1 MIITDAT
8 RGCAW
13 RPTSI
18 AARSCAHASEAD
30 IMDCRAAYNDPPYLR
45 TLAASPAWAPAA
57 VELCER
63 GALRAARFGPFTS
76 TPQRGWRSLISG
88 ELKGLLRSGDRIVA
102 SASQPVA
109 ADGAPIGFPPLHN
122 HHVHVRKGERGVD
135 RAVNNHWF
143 ESHGDYPTA
152 GAAST
157 AGYTVAL
164 PAGYCV
170 VVGGDADDIDV
181 EAEVNDVRAAGAPP
195 LVWYLQVAFRLAE
208 APCRPASKVWL
219 RYPWSRAL
227 TDDWWNRYAVPNA
240 PALSWWSG
248 ELERDGALLG
258 AWLHSHRSRFAD
270 VLLLR
275 GTPAD
280 LGFRCD
286 QSWGIAAPPHAD
298 ADYALA
304 RNLSRT
310 RARLAATGSVVCRS
324 DAAVPTAAR
333 VDGEWYDR
341 RGAIACVPWSYRA
354 GDAYTVVA
362 LHEPRWRPEERV
374 TPQHTE
380 LWLWVDEG
388 ARDSRVALPDFFTA
402 TAMDCGGEAVAGGL
416 DLGGTPL
423 VESAASLLQAAEGG
437 GNLSSEGGGNL
448 SYESYSEYGRY
459 YSDPDKA
466 DGSYEYQSYEYGA
479 EDEVPPAAAG
489 LGWRPSQP
497 GGRPSI
503 GPQPL
508 DLGIAG
514 AVMAVAAAGAM
525 LWTRLRRAAY
535 ESIGDGSVA
544 AARESEALEL
554 ANTFRSP

>member
-8 RGCAW
+8 RGCSW

-18 AARSCAHASEAD
+18 AARACAHTSEAD
-30 IMDCRAAYNDPPYLR
+30 IMDCRTSYGDPPYLR
-45 TLAASPAWAPAA
+45 TLSRARSAPALA
-57 VELCER
+57 EPPPSSACR
-63 GALRAARFGPFTS
+63 GPLRAARFGPFTS
-76 TPQRGWRSLISG
+76 TPERGWRSLISG
-88 ELKGLLRSGDRIVA
+88 ELRGLLHSGDRIVA

-143 ESHGDYPTA
+143 ESHGDYPPPPSPARRARRATP
-152 GAAST
+152 
-157 AGYTVAL
+157 VAL

-170 VVGGDADDIDV
+170 VVGGDADDVDV

-208 APCRPASKVWL
+208 ALVPPGVQGVAPLSVVARADRRLVEPVRGAERAGAELVERRARARRRAAWRVAALPPQPLRRRAAAARHARRPRLPL
-219 RYPWSRAL
+219 RS
-227 TDDWWNRYAVPNA
+227 
-240 PALSWWSG
+240 
-248 ELERDGALLG
+248 
-258 AWLHSHRSRFAD
+258 
-270 VLLLR
+270 
-275 GTPAD
+275 
-280 LGFRCD
+280 
-286 QSWGIAAPPHAD
+286 SWGIAAPPHAD

-341 RGAIACVPWSYRA
+341 RGAIACVPWRYRA

-362 LHEPRWRPEERV
+362 LHEPRWRAEERV

-402 TAMDCGGEAVAGGL
+402 TAMDCGGEAVAGGG

-423 VESAASLLQAAEGG
+423 VESAASLLQPPRA
-437 GNLSSEGGGNL
+437 EGGGNL

-459 YSDPDKA
+459 HSDPDKA
-466 DGSYEYQSYEYGA
+466 DGSYEYQSYEY
-479 EDEVPPAAAG
+479 
-489 LGWRPSQP
+489 P
-497 GGRPSI
+497 GGGR
-503 GPQPL
+503 
-508 DLGIAG
+508 G
-514 AVMAVAAAGAM
+514 AARRRRVAAVAARRPPEHRAAAARPRDRG
-525 LWTRLRRAAY
+525 RRDGGRRRRRALDAAAAAPRTR
-535 ESIGDGSVA
+535 SIGDGSVA